1 MSKIK
6 LDEINIMNIKDIDY
20 YDSIFDITV
29 LISNIINP
37 VFRIYANN
45 VEMALEILVE
55 MLVEL
60 NSINII
66 ATEIEEYEENYYN
79 VNEYWIDL
87 NYINVIEV
95 Y

>member
-1 MSKIK
+1 MNIK
-6 LDEINIMNIKDIDY
+6 LDEINIMNIEDVDY

-29 LISNIINP
+29 LISNAINP

-45 VEMALEILVE
+45 VEMAFEILVE

-66 ATEIEEYEENYYN
+66 ATEIEEYEENYFN
-79 VNEYWIDL
+79 VNGYWIDL